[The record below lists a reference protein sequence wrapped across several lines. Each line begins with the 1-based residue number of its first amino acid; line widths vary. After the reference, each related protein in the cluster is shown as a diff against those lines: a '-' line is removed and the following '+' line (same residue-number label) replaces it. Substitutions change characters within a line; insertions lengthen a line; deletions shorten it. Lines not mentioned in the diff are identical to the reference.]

1 MNMLRSHYILKPLL
15 ALVLAVAVFVH
26 VGAEQLSDLCCVIEK
41 SSTSDQPS
49 DTSIPSTDMH
59 GACGHGHVFT
69 GFTASKSVEPFVTE
83 KSAEYLTDCHLLV
96 EGVVQS
102 IDQPPELI

>member
-1 MNMLRSHYILKPLL
+1 MLRSHYILKPLL

-26 VGAEQLSDLCCVIEK
+26 VGAEQLSDLCCAIEK
-41 SSTSDQPS
+41 GTASEQPS
-49 DTSIPSTDMH
+49 DTSMPSTDMH
-59 GACGHGHVFT
+59 GACGHCHMFT
-69 GFTASKSVEPFVTE
+69 GFAASQSVEYFATE
-83 KSAEYLTDCHLLV
+83 KSADYSTDCHLLV